1 MVAFGTDWTVQLRGA
16 GPIRLGMTLPE
27 VRRVIGDPKANIEGN
42 EPAVPLNECAY
53 LRSNRLPSGLGIMF
67 ENWRVVRIDVWKKG
81 IRTVSGA
88 AVEDTEGRV
97 KLLHPGRIT
106 VEAHHYHP
114 DGHYLNYSSTER
126 ADQSYGMV
134 FETDGAKVTSIRT
147 GTLKAIALVEGCS

>member
-1 MVAFGTDWTVQLRGA
+1 
-16 GPIRLGMTLPE
+16 
-27 VRRVIGDPKANIEGN
+27 
-42 EPAVPLNECAY
+42 
-53 LRSNRLPSGLGIMF
+53 MF

-114 DGHYLNYSSTER
+114 DGHYLNYSTTER

-134 FETDGAKVTSIRT
+134 FETDGAKVTSFRT